1 MRAGRSPQSGSASV
15 LLLGI
20 GLALLTIA
28 LGGQSIGAAAVARH
42 RAGLAADLGALAG
55 ALHVPEGTVVA
66 CARARSIVTANGG
79 RLVGCTVTG
88 ADVVTVVQVK
98 PSGTA
103 VRVGLAEARAKA
115 GPVNRP
121 P

>member
-1 MRAGRSPQSGSASV
+1 MIVRGSPQRGSASV

-42 RAGLAADLGALAG
+42 RAGLAADVGALAG
-55 ALHVPEGTVVA
+55 ALHVPEGKATA
-66 CARARSIVTANGG
+66 CARARAVVTANGG

-88 ADVVTVVQVK
+88 PDVVAVVQVR
-98 PSGTA
+98 PAGPAARLGPA
-103 VRVGLAEARAKA
+103 VARAKA
-115 GPVNRP
+115 GPVDRSP
-121 P
+121 